1 MNKVK
6 EIFSKNLNQCLKDKK
21 MTASAL
27 AKKMSIQKSTVS
39 EWRTNN
45 RFPRSNQLEQLAK
58 ILEKPIHWFF
68 EEEHK
73 ETQEVRALTPIEV
86 VAEALKELNE
96 AIDNQNFYKRMQ
108 SKGFEN
114 GRDSNGRYL
123 KNLRIVTEK
132 CQYLEKKCQEN
143 DTNFKQVDINNTPFK
158 GIFAKK

>member
-1 MNKVK
+1 
-6 EIFSKNLNQCLKDKK
+6 
-21 MTASAL
+21 
-27 AKKMSIQKSTVS
+27 
-39 EWRTNN
+39 
-45 RFPRSNQLEQLAK
+45 
-58 ILEKPIHWFF
+58 
-68 EEEHK
+68 
-73 ETQEVRALTPIEV
+73 
-86 VAEALKELNE
+86 
-96 AIDNQNFYKRMQ
+96 MQ

>member
-1 MNKVK
+1 MNKVN

-58 ILEKPIHWFF
+58 VLEKPIHWFF
-68 EEEHK
+68 EEEHEPQQEETK
-73 ETQEVRALTPIEV
+73 EVKALTLIEV

-96 AIDNQNFYKRMQ
+96 TIDNQNEIISAEIGALADK
-108 SKGFEN
+108 
-114 GRDSNGRYL
+114 L
-123 KNLRIVTEK
+123 
-132 CQYLEKKCQEN
+132 N
-143 DTNFKQVDINNTPFK
+143 DTNIALKQIA
-158 GIFAKK
+158 IALKK